1 MAINLYSKASVDSL
15 LSPKLSIS
23 SLTNAAATTLNATA
37 PTTDQVLSFDG
48 TELKWATVSGGGTWG
63 SITGTL
69 SAQTDLQTALNAKAP
84 LASPTFTGDPR
95 SVTPA
100 TGDNDTSIAT
110 TAFVKN
116 QSYITSSALAG
127 YALLNGSSAFSVTSN
142 TIRSLNSTDDFVQ
155 LNQTALEFGNLGV
168 GVAGLSVSSTGI
180 TFADATVQ
188 TTAAVAGV
196 PEAPIDG
203 TTYGRLNGTWTAV
216 GGSGMGTVTYSS
228 PYLYDTVGAANI
240 STIDLGSGTLTS
252 NGVTAANVTLDSS
265 GVVLAASSGAVITFA
280 DTTTQSTAPHDIPS
294 GGTTGQVLA
303 KNSSTDYDAS
313 WATPSGGGGGVDIQT
328 FGSSTTSGTF
338 TWTKP
343 AGAKVVE
350 VYLIGGGAGG
360 GSGGR
365 YATTSGR
372 SGGGGGS
379 GGAIIQARINAAFL
393 NSTQS
398 VVIGAGGAG
407 GASRTTDTTSG
418 SNGSAGG
425 FTSFSIFQTGSA
437 SAGGAGNTSSGGQGF
452 AQSSSLFGMVGNN
465 VGTGG
470 QGRTTSGGT
479 ANSTTQTYAYAL
491 GGGGGAGAVASST
504 TANGGGTGGSI
515 VGNSGAGLTI
525 NVAGGTGG
533 QGLTST
539 PATAGVSATTQY
551 FIGGTGGG
559 GGGYRTAA
567 GGSLLNG
574 GAGGWPGGG
583 GGGGGASDNG
593 FASGAGGAGANGYA
607 VIITYT

>member
-15 LSPKLSIS
+15 LTAKLSIS

-37 PTTDQVLSFDG
+37 PTTDQVLSYDG
-48 TELKWATVSGGGTWG
+48 TELKWATVAGGGGAAWG
-63 SITGTL
+63 GITGTL
-69 SAQTDLQTALNAKAP
+69 SSQTDLQNALDLKAP
-84 LASPTFTGDPR
+84 LASPTFTGT
-95 SVTPA
+95 VTIPA
-100 TGDNDTSIAT
+100 GASIDGYLTTSTASSTYLAKASNLSDLANTGTARTNLGLGGLAVLNDAPS
-110 TAFVKN
+110 
-116 QSYITSSALAG
+116 
-127 YALLNGSSAFSVTSN
+127 NGSQYARQDGAWAVVT
-142 TIRSLNSTDDFVQ
+142 
-155 LNQTALEFGNLGV
+155 
-168 GVAGLSVSSTGI
+168 
-180 TFADATVQ
+180 
-188 TTAAVAGV
+188 
-196 PEAPIDG
+196 
-203 TTYGRLNGTWTAV
+203 
-216 GGSGMGTVTYSS
+216 GGG
-228 PYLYDTVGAANI
+228 
-240 STIDLGSGTLTS
+240 
-252 NGVTAANVTLDSS
+252 
-265 GVVLAASSGAVITFA
+265 
-280 DTTTQSTAPHDIPS
+280 
-294 GGTTGQVLA
+294 
-303 KNSSTDYDAS
+303 
-313 WATPSGGGGGVDIQT
+313 GGGGGVDIQT

-343 AGAKVVE
+343 ANAKVVE
-350 VYLIGGGAGG
+350 VILYGGGAGG

-393 NSTQS
+393 GSTQT

-407 GASRTTDTTSG
+407 GASRTTDTASG
-418 SNGSAGG
+418 FNGTAGG
-425 FTSFSIFQTGSA
+425 ATTFSIFQTGSA
-437 SAGGAGNTSSGGQGF
+437 AAGGAGNTSSGGQGF
-452 AQSSSLFGMVGNN
+452 PQSSSLFGMVGNN

-491 GGGGGAGAVASST
+491 GGGGGAGAVASSVV
-504 TANGGGTGGSI
+504 ANGGGTGGSI
-515 VGNSGAGLTI
+515 VGNSGAGLNI

-551 FIGGTGGG
+551 FIGSTGGG

-574 GAGGWPGGG
+574 GAGGWPGSG

-593 FASGAGGAGANGYA
+593 FNSGAGGAGGNGFA
-607 VIITYT
+607 VIITYC